1 MNTSTMS
8 TIEANGVR
16 LHVSE
21 SGAGEPLVLVH
32 GSWVDRQSWAAVEEE
47 LARSFHVFSY
57 DRRGHSGSSDGAW
70 PGERRDDEEDLA
82 ALIEALGVGPV
93 HVVANSF
100 GTSVALGAAVRRP
113 DLVRSVCGHEPP
125 LVGLI
130 ADHPA
135 VAQVGAAFAAVV
147 EIIESGDHEAA
158 ARTFTEIVVGPG
170 GFDDLTTDEQA
181 VMIGNARAFAG
192 ETQQPDFAIV
202 DLDALAAAD
211 RPVLL
216 SQGGESPPF
225 FREIIARIAGTV
237 PDVRV
242 KTFADAGHVPHRTH
256 TEEYVAVVTEWV
268 AGRASRG

>member
-1 MNTSTMS
+1 MNISTMS
-8 TIEANGVR
+8 TIEVNGVR

-21 SGAGEPLVLVH
+21 AGAGEPLVLVH
-32 GSWVDRQSWAAVEEE
+32 GSWVDRQSWAAVEED

-70 PGERRDDEEDLA
+70 PGERRDDEEDLS

-100 GTSVALGAAVRRP
+100 GTSVALGTAARRP

-130 ADHPA
+130 PDNPA
-135 VAQVGAAFAAVV
+135 VRQVGAAFASVV
-147 EIIESGDHEAA
+147 QIIGTGDHEAA

-170 GFDDLTTDEQA
+170 AFDDMSADEQA

-211 RPVLL
+211 IPVLL
-216 SQGGESPPF
+216 SQGGQSPPL
-225 FREIIARIAGTV
+225 FRAIVARIAGAV

-242 KTFADAGHVPHRTH
+242 RTFADAGHVPHRTH
-256 TEEYVAVVTEWV
+256 AEEYVAAVTEWV
-268 AGRASRG
+268 AGHASRG